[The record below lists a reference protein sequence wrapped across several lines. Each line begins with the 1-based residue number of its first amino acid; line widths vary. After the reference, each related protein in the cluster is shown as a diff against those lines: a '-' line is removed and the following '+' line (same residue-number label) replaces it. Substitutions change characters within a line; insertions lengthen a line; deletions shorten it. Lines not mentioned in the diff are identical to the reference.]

1 MGRRASPSPSGGRR
15 TRGAAFQRSGG
26 GGLTEGDSE
35 TPSRETPKEGARDV
49 EAQRPGEGE
58 QGDPGRRNRKTWG
71 EGTRRPEEREHGNLG
86 KGNTETWG

>member
-26 GGLTEGDSE
+26 GGLTEGIQRHQAE
-35 TPSRETPKEGARDV
+35 RHLRRELQRRGGTEARGGGAG
-49 EAQRPGEGE
+49 RPGEKE

-71 EGTRRPEEREHGNLG
+71 
-86 KGNTETWG
+86 